1 MTPNRPLTAP
11 QAAPLSLF
19 IVSLAAAASIAPV
32 SGMSLTGLLAAGTF
46 GLLALAAGLWVRH
59 AGQQFETALREQAA
73 ADTRQALQREAEM
86 QLQGLSGLCQK
97 VLPVW
102 SGQVDM
108 VRDQTETSINELA
121 CRFSDLS
128 ERVRLAV
135 ARARENGGV
144 DMVSLLA
151 ESEAELNS
159 IVTDLQSAL
168 ANKEVLL
175 EQVRQLSGMTG
186 KLELMAR
193 DVGEIAKQTNLLALN
208 AAIEAARA
216 GEVGRGFAVV
226 ADEVRKLS
234 SLSGETGAKIAAT
247 VSVVNR
253 TISETLATSERY
265 AEHEK
270 ALIDTAGQHIGG
282 VVSRFRAATDNLI
295 DSSGA
300 LTQEGE
306 HIGHEIAEVLVSLQ
320 FQDRVGQVLDH
331 VRGDQHRLVD
341 RLQAADGDVA
351 AGRPAGQLDSDAWL
365 DEMASHFTTP
375 EQHLLHGGSSQT
387 VGAKTDEITFF

>member
-11 QAAPLSLF
+11 LAASLSLL
-19 IVSLAAAASIAPV
+19 IVSLAAAASIAPF

-46 GLLALAAGLWVRH
+46 CLLTLAASLWMRQ
-59 AGQQFETALREQAA
+59 AGQQFATALREQVAA
-73 ADTRQALQREAEM
+73 ETRQALQREAEK
-86 QLQGLSGLCQK
+86 QLQGLAGLCQR

-108 VRDQTETSINELA
+108 VREQTETSINELA

-234 SLSGETGAKIAAT
+234 SLSGETGAKIAET

-253 TISETLATSERY
+253 TISETLSTSERY

-282 VVSRFRAATDNLI
+282 VVSRFRAATNNLI
-295 DSSGA
+295 ESSGA

-341 RLQAADGDVA
+341 RLQAADDDVA
-351 AGRPAGQLDSDAWL
+351 AGRPAGELDSNAWL

-375 EQHLLHGGSSQT
+375 EQHLLHGGHGQSS
-387 VGAKTDEITFF
+387 GSKTDEITFF

>member
-11 QAAPLSLF
+11 LAAPLSLF
-19 IVSLAAAASIAPV
+19 IVSLAAAASIAPI

-46 GLLALAAGLWVRH
+46 CLLALAAGLWVRQT
-59 AGQQFETALREQAA
+59 GQQFATALREQAA
-73 ADTRQALQREAEM
+73 AETRQALQREAEM

-351 AGRPAGQLDSDAWL
+351 AGRPAGELDSDAWL

-375 EQHLLHGGSSQT
+375 EQHLLHGGRSQT
-387 VGAKTDEITFF
+387 VGSKTDEITFF